1 MEAVMRG
8 VIRGLVAYLVV
19 GASVGLAEPPAEA
32 KVDKPTL
39 SAGCDVLYQ
48 RTAPGG
54 ELVAFVGSY
63 QPGEA
68 KEEHGLFVVELKTGK
83 VRRVLDTAVKTAP
96 AWSPDAKKLA
106 IGNTPGYGNVYPL
119 VIVDVATGQVTK
131 LGIQGVGA
139 DWSPDGRYLAFS
151 TQIKRGGSWF
161 WGIPIDGRIGVW
173 DLETKKL
180 TLLTPPSY
188 NLHDSA
194 TDRWMA
200 GGTFG
205 PVWSPDGRWIAYHRV
220 TFLHQGQRRKDTHQ
234 IWVVNGEG
242 TEFRQVSAG
251 AAEVS
256 WSPDSRSVRLTE
268 DGATRSAEINAIKPL
283 TKAELETR
291 YPEPKMTTEELD
303 PMTKGFD
310 PSPVFERNRPWTNPK
325 LEHLGSVQFV
335 HHMEPKRLDERFVWR
350 QDGTSLIE
358 VGSRENEEVQ
368 WGTGARWVTTPEPA
382 RYHFPAKTQLAV
394 RQKEGRRQR
403 MDQAFFAKY
412 FRDRLMGTRTSFV
425 ALDWGRKPGDFRIQK
440 VRPSD
445 DGQTLRVELIPKADC
460 RINVGAMF
468 ETTSWAYVHDLVV
481 SRSELTIDG
490 KTHRILQ
497 EVDFGGD
504 AEICRIKFSDWH
516 DVDQSQSVPQRI
528 EIQIPEHKF
537 TVDYRFQWRPEGL
550 WILTR
555 GESRFADHEP
565 QREEIRD
572 LKINEPTPSLDEALA
587 QIAKSQADLEGR
599 GAIEPEL
606 RPLAVF
612 PFQVG
617 KRIEIPAGGPGV
629 GVREVLF
636 RVDRD
641 PKTPGLHKLFTVIN
655 IADDTAA
662 TDRLTLVLLDA
673 EGRPT
678 IAASVPAVPEKP
690 EGGKGVLV
698 DLGHS
703 RVLDQT
709 RFWTIRRIRSEAK
722 PVEGA
727 SQAGTEQVKAATY
740 PFRLGEPLEI
750 NIPNQPNG
758 GTRLRRVQFERS
770 PQGELK
776 AKIRVVSQDSGQ
788 ELLANVSVVLL
799 DGQNMILAAGFL
811 QPSLMVEAAV
821 IDKELVVDVPGV
833 IGEGLKHPSRVLLGL
848 KTVQVSLRVGSRW
861 GTAVDTSPLFPVEQL
876 LDADDPP
883 TWRIGLAQLES
894 QVERADPF
902 RDIWDS
908 RSRSRRRPPPAQILA
923 PYLDCLQTLLRESDD
938 AEGLVLLCRLSG
950 RSGEKRL
957 VEDLARRLGDP
968 RPAVQ
973 DAAAIG
979 LGLLGDPR
987 GLARLGPILA
997 RRPAQ
1002 DVRSEMTVQ
1011 RDAMVA
1017 LAKIGTPEAVHVLGR
1032 ALVQAVDELAP
1043 APPARNQ
1050 LVLQSA
1056 GSRAQNFTGP
1066 WMLAR
1071 ELVYV
1076 LGYTR
1081 NPIALDYFAQA
1092 MAKGKRSEAVDT
1104 TIAQVLAPF
1113 ADQEKARAIIFDGL
1127 RQGVVGFL
1135 GPALADAAMVGAAG
1149 QLAQRERLSDGD
1161 YWVVLHYLGRAK
1173 SPEALE
1179 VLRDLHRKNLHPNYA
1194 DGRIVMAST
1203 LAAYGDYRA
1212 LDDAFQILT
1221 TKVDPRTLPE
1231 DSRKRRDEQYERE
1244 RVQEQIVKI
1253 FAPSRSGDPKPIPLA
1268 ETVRFLQP
1276 KLASADRLTL
1286 LAALRIVDSLSEI
1299 PAELKPAITKLTQ
1312 HPDPEVAKAA
1322 KKVREMP

>member
-1 MEAVMRG
+1 MRG
-8 VIRGLVAYLVV
+8 IIWGLGALAAYLVV

-39 SAGCDVLYQ
+39 PAGCDVLYQ

-63 QPGEA
+63 KPGEA
-68 KEEHGLFVVELKTGK
+68 EAEHGLFVVELKTGK
-83 VRRVLDTAVKTAP
+83 VRRVLDTPVKTAP

-106 IGNTPGYGNVYPL
+106 IGNSPGYGNVYPL

-151 TQIKRGGSWF
+151 TEIELGGSWYR
-161 WGIPIDGRIGVW
+161 GIPVAGRLGVW
-173 DLETKKL
+173 EFETKKL
-180 TLLTPPSY
+180 TLLTPPAY
-188 NLHDSA
+188 TLQDRA
-194 TDRWMA
+194 TGRWMA
-200 GGTFG
+200 GGTFS

-242 TEFRQVSAG
+242 TEFRLVSAG

-268 DGATRSAEINAIKPL
+268 DGATRSVEINAIKPL

-291 YPEPKMTTEELD
+291 YPEPKMTTEEPD

-403 MDQAFFAKY
+403 MDQAFFAGY

-460 RINVGAMF
+460 RINAGAMF
-468 ETTSWAYVHDLVV
+468 YTTSWAYVHDLVV
-481 SRSELTIDG
+481 SRSELTIDR

-497 EVDFGGD
+497 EVDFGPD
-504 AEICRIKFSDWH
+504 EEICRIKFDDWH
-516 DVDQSQSVPQRI
+516 DVDQTQSVPQRI

-555 GESRFADHEP
+555 GESRFSDHEP

-572 LKINEPTPSLDEALA
+572 LKINAPTPALDEALA

-599 GAIEPEL
+599 GAIEPEP

-612 PFQVG
+612 PFQLG
-617 KRIEIPAGGPGV
+617 KRIQIPANASPGV

-641 PKTPGLHKLFTVIN
+641 AKVHGWHKLFAVIN
-655 IADDTAA
+655 MADDTAT
-662 TDRLTLVLLDA
+662 TDRLVLMLLDA
-673 EGRPT
+673 ESRPT
-678 IAASVPAVPEKP
+678 IAANVLAVPEKP
-690 EGGKGVLV
+690 EREKSVLV
-698 DLGHS
+698 DLGRS

-709 RFWTIRRIRSEAK
+709 RFWTIRRIRPEAK
-722 PVEGA
+722 PAEVTH
-727 SQAGTEQVKAATY
+727 QAGTEQVKVATY

-750 NIPNQPNG
+750 NLPNRPDG
-758 GTRLRRVQFERS
+758 GTRLRRVQFERD
-770 PQGELK
+770 PQGRLK

-788 ELLANVSVVLL
+788 DLLASVSVVIL
-799 DGQNMILAAGFL
+799 DEQSTILGAGFL
-811 QPSLMVEAAV
+811 EPRLMVKAAV
-821 IDKELVVDVPGV
+821 IDEEFVVDVPGAT
-833 IGEGLKHPSRVLLGL
+833 GEGPRRPSRVFLGL
-848 KTVQVSLRVGSRW
+848 KTYQVGGMIGSKW
-861 GTAVDTSPLFPVEQL
+861 GSIFITSPLFPLEQL
-876 LDADDPP
+876 LRADDPP
-883 TWRIGLAQLES
+883 TWRSGLAKLEDKL
-894 QVERADPF
+894 EEDGLDE
-902 RDIWDS
+902 DIWDPHGNMHLH
-908 RSRSRRRPPPAQILA
+908 RPPPVQTLA
-923 PYLDCLQTLLRESDD
+923 SYLERIQTLLRESDD

-950 RSGEKRL
+950 RSGEKQL

-987 GLARLGPILA
+987 GLDRLGPILV
-997 RRPAQ
+997 RRPAKDAQ
-1002 DVRSEMTVQ
+1002 AETLLQ

-1032 ALVQAVDELAP
+1032 AFVQAFEESLTARPNELRTTSSFAP
-1043 APPARNQ
+1043 EWLDHDLAA
-1050 LVLQSA
+1050 VL
-1056 GSRAQNFTGP
+1056 R
-1066 WMLAR
+1066 
-1071 ELVYV
+1071 
-1076 LGYTR
+1076 YTP

-1092 MAKGKRSEAVDT
+1092 MAKGKGSNQSEGVDSL
-1104 TIAQVLAPF
+1104 IADSLEPF
-1113 ADQEKARAIIFDGL
+1113 ADQEKARTIILDSLHRGNP
-1127 RQGVVGFL
+1127 RFL
-1135 GPALADAAMVGAAG
+1135 GYAPKDAAMVRAAG
-1149 QLAQRERLSDGD
+1149 QLAQREGLHDHSYRTVLYYLSR
-1161 YWVVLHYLGRAK
+1161 VK

-1179 VLRDLHRKNLHPNYA
+1179 VLRELHRQNLHPNFA
-1194 DGRIVMAST
+1194 DGRIAMASI

-1231 DSRKRRDEQYERE
+1231 DSRKRWNEQHQREYIQDE
-1244 RVQEQIVKI
+1244 IVTI
-1253 FAPSRSGDPKPIPLA
+1253 FAPSRYGGPKPIPLA

-1276 KLASADRLTL
+1276 KLASTDRLTL
-1286 LAALRIVDSLSEI
+1286 LAALRIVDSLSET

-1312 HPDPEVAKAA
+1312 NPDPEVAKAA
-1322 KKVREMP
+1322 KKVMEMP